1 MENEAGGSNVGI
13 VVGREKVLIVDSSL
27 FPMKLSQIKG
37 FVKKVIN
44 KPVEFVFV
52 THYHPDHSF
61 GLDKYDLTRILSV
74 ETFQTLSSLG
84 DEYLEDIKSRVGKE
98 AATLKLPCLDNSIT
112 FSEELEIELG
122 KRTVRFHCLGGH
134 TRDSSIAHVED
145 VGVLFAGDLLIST
158 VHAEIVV
165 DSDMDAWRKALDF
178 MAGLSVTNVVPGHGK
193 VAGKD
198 ALSFTKKYLDFVEEV
213 SEALKTKKMVKI
225 PAEFSKL
232 RFPELLLDGLTDR
245 LLAKFR

>member
-1 MENEAGGSNVGI
+1 
-13 VVGREKVLIVDSSL
+13 
-27 FPMKLSQIKG
+27 
-37 FVKKVIN
+37 
-44 KPVEFVFV
+44 
-52 THYHPDHSF
+52 
-61 GLDKYDLTRILSV
+61 
-74 ETFQTLSSLG
+74 
-84 DEYLEDIKSRVGKE
+84 
-98 AATLKLPCLDNSIT
+98 
-112 FSEELEIELG
+112 
-122 KRTVRFHCLGGH
+122 
-134 TRDSSIAHVED
+134 